1 MSMDLIL
8 CTACAITLPT
18 DLPESESWKNYGH
31 ESWAYES
38 ESWQVLV
45 AIENEYE
52 IPSKAMD
59 LEGELRYSTSVTL
72 EPIGAERDGYLFLD
86 TTVRKLAQ
94 KCGGSIVEGPDGFTE
109 VEDSASD

>member
-8 CTACAITLPT
+8 YTACAITLPA
-18 DLPESESWKNYGH
+18 DLPEPESWKNYGY
-31 ESWAYES
+31 EPWAYES

-45 AIENEYE
+45 AVVKEYE
-52 IPSKAMD
+52 IPSATMD

-72 EPIGAERDGYLFLD
+72 EPIGADRDGYDFLD

-94 KCGGSIVEGPDGFTE
+94 KCGGGIVEGPDGFTE
-109 VEDSASD
+109 IEDSASG